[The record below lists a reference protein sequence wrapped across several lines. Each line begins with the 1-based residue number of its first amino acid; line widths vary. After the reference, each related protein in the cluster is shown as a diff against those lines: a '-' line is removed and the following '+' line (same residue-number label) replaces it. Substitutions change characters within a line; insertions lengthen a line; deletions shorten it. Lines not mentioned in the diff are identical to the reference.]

1 MTTRKSIVE
10 IMAATNGSEQE
21 TQVALARYDQSN
33 EEGRAALLTELSK
46 RKTTAEPEPEPEPE
60 PEDKTMNQ
68 GKNKGDAPT
77 VKATTAA
84 RDLAEKNGIDLAK
97 VEAGA
102 DGKVDVKEV
111 KAAIAAAK
119 NG

>member
-1 MTTRKSIVE
+1 MTTRKSIVD
-10 IMAATNGSEQE
+10 IMAATGGSENE
-21 TQVALARYDQSN
+21 TQNAVARYEQSN
-33 EEGRAALLTELSK
+33 EEGRADLLKELSK
-46 RKTTAEPEPEPEPE
+46 RKPTGEAEPQPEPE

-84 RDLAEKNGIDLAK
+84 RDLADKSGIDLSE

-102 DGKVDVKEV
+102 DGKVDVREV
-111 KAAIAAAK
+111 KAAITAKK

>member
-1 MTTRKSIVE
+1 MIARKSIVD

-21 TQVALARYDQSN
+21 TQVALARYDQSS
-33 EEGRAALLTELSK
+33 EEARADLLKELSK
-46 RKTTAEPEPEPEPE
+46 RKPTAEAEPEPEPE

-84 RDLAEKNGIDLAK
+84 RDLAEKNGINLAE
-97 VEAGA
+97 VEAGP

-111 KAAIAAAK
+111 KAHIAAAK